1 MTSISLKNISK
12 YFDDVKAVDSVSIE
26 IKEGEV
32 LTLLGPS
39 GCGKS
44 TTLRMIAG
52 FYFPDT
58 GQILFGDKDVSYLA
72 PQKRGTAM
80 VFQSYALWPH
90 LSVRRN
96 VEFGLT
102 IKKVPKSKREQLVRE
117 VLKRVRLEEMIDRM
131 PSQLSGGQQQRV
143 AVARALV
150 VNPEVLLLDEP
161 LSNLDAKLR
170 VQTRQEIRDL
180 VKELNL
186 TTIFVTHD
194 QSEALSISDRIAV
207 LDHGKL
213 LQIGDPETIWNT
225 PSSAFVGSF
234 IGEANVLDMEVS
246 SVDPEQIKL
255 VFTSFSGEKV
265 KILSHYFKGI
275 TDIGQSARVVIRPN
289 STLIHLNDPDRENI
303 IPAKI
308 KMVMFFGDYT
318 FVNAK
323 IADNVDVTLHVNID
337 FQVEKDQVVYI
348 EVDPSEIRV
357 FGKNYY

>member
-1 MTSISLKNISK
+1 MTSISLRNISK
-12 YFDDVKAVDSVSIE
+12 YFDDVKAVDSISIDV
-26 IKEGEV
+26 KEGEV

-90 LSVRRN
+90 LSVRKN

-102 IKKVPKSKREQLVRE
+102 IKKIPKSTRKKLVKE
-117 VLKRVRLEEMIDRM
+117 VLRRVRLEELIDRM

-150 VNPEVLLLDEP
+150 VNPDVLLLDEP

-180 VKELNL
+180 VKDLNL

-194 QSEALSISDRIAV
+194 QSEALSISDRIAI

-213 LQIGDPETIWNT
+213 LQIGNPETIWNT

-234 IGEANVLDMEVS
+234 IGEANLFDM
-246 SVDPEQIKL
+246 QISEIGDDQTKL
-255 VFTSFSGEKV
+255 SYSSFSGEKIEIIS
-265 KILSHYFKGI
+265 KYCKGI
-275 TDIGQSARVVIRPN
+275 TKIGQKARVVIRPN
-289 STLIHLNDPDRENI
+289 STIIHLKDPHIENV

-308 KMVMFFGDYT
+308 KIVMFFGDYT
-318 FVNAK
+318 LVNAT
-323 IADNVDVTLHVNID
+323 IAEDTDITLHVNID
-337 FQVEKDQVVYI
+337 FQIEKDQIVYVEI
-348 EVDPSEIRV
+348 DSSEIRV
-357 FGKNYY
+357 FGKGFY